1 MQKENG
7 TVQVSPSPSKKRI
20 SESEIE
26 YKVKDMIVQTLR
38 SYFLAR
44 PGYCIATVDEF
55 KNVSLISFFYYVIH
69 NF

>member
-1 MQKENG
+1 M
-7 TVQVSPSPSKKRI
+7 VQCKCLPVLAKKI

-44 PGYCIATVDEF
+44 PGFCIGTVDEF
-55 KNVSLISFFYYVIH
+55 KNVS
-69 NF
+69 